1 MEEEFIEKM
10 LQKLGDAVRI
20 LRNRKK
26 LTQRDLASL
35 AKLDR
40 SYLQKVESGKNVS
53 VATVLRICLA
63 LEVDVIFLFKLAWE
77 VAKDFRKSKIVAV
90 TSTVPQGT
98 VARKEQPSQNERRR
112 KTTPKEGLL
121 RSKKS
126 CGGGQKCYNNT
137 ILIRRVPK
145 IEVKQRKTAY
155 TFTKC

>member
-98 VARKEQPSQNERRR
+98 VARKEQPSHSERRR
-112 KTTPKEGLL
+112 KTTSNEGLL

-126 CGGGQKCYNNT
+126 CGGGAKV
-137 ILIRRVPK
+137 L
-145 IEVKQRKTAY
+145 
-155 TFTKC
+155 